1 MICVFMLLHVRSN
14 HQDSDG
20 DLLSPPLQPLPD
32 HTTTALPSIPL
43 PDMGF
48 KVTSR
53 LHPKFLIAKFPLP
66 RKKVHELNYIISEVC
81 HNLGRPF
88 LRSGKKKEQ
97 IMKRTMF

>member
-1 MICVFMLLHVRSN
+1 MITHSN

-20 DLLSPPLQPLPD
+20 ELLSPPLQTSFPD
-32 HTTTALPSIPL
+32 HTMVLPSVPL

-66 RKKVHELNYIISEVC
+66 RKKVSTTTNYLVLSVMY

-88 LRSGKKKEQ
+88 LRSGKKRELA
-97 IMKRTMF
+97 MKKAMF